1 MFTISDRVSKNGGV
15 MDKIIGV
22 AIGSYGVGGLFLGFR
37 ESGVRG
43 ALLGGATGFAGF
55 YATYYTAIFFA
66 GFFGITATPASDPS
80 CLMALAGHCRLLLL
94 QTLPFDKIL
103 VKERIR

>member
-37 ESGVRG
+37 ESGVKG

-55 YATYYTAIFFA
+55 YATY
-66 GFFGITATPASDPS
+66 
-80 CLMALAGHCRLLLL
+80 
-94 QTLPFDKIL
+94 
-103 VKERIR
+103 

>member
-37 ESGVRG
+37 ESGVKG
-43 ALLGGATGFAGF
+43 AP
-55 YATYYTAIFFA
+55 
-66 GFFGITATPASDPS
+66 FGRSNILQD
-80 CLMALAGHCRLLLL
+80 LLLIILLYSL
-94 QTLPFDKIL
+94 QASCMDLPRL
-103 VKERIR
+103 PCQ